1 MSHAQSDADS
11 EGLDC
16 LMERKKVCV
25 GKLGSDDRRNGRYVQ
40 PHRNTAATDG
50 LTTVL
55 PGIAEVKVQQGKKT
69 QQNAGTSLHEFLLE
83 FLKRVGVLLCRVA
96 GIHPSV
102 YVSVYPLFFFLF
114 SSLLQIVALEPQL
127 PLCHL
132 CTILEG
138 PL

>member
-25 GKLGSDDRRNGRYVQ
+25 GKLGSDDRRSGRDVQ

-50 LTTVL
+50 STTVL

-69 QQNAGTSLHEFLLE
+69 TTKCRHELAQVFIRVSEKGRSSSVPRCRHSSLCLHLCLSIIFL
-83 FLKRVGVLLCRVA
+83 
-96 GIHPSV
+96 S
-102 YVSVYPLFFFLF
+102 FFF
-114 SSLLQIVALEPQL
+114 SVTDRCP
-127 PLCHL
+127 
-132 CTILEG
+132 
-138 PL
+138 

>member
-25 GKLGSDDRRNGRYVQ
+25 GKLGSDDRRNGRDVQ

-50 LTTVL
+50 STTVL

-69 QQNAGTSLHEFLLE
+69 QQNAGTSLHKFLLVSE
-83 FLKRVGVLLCRVA
+83 KGRSSSVPRCRDSSLCLRLCLSIIFL
-96 GIHPSV
+96 S
-102 YVSVYPLFFFLF
+102 FFF
-114 SSLLQIVALEPQL
+114 SVTDRCP
-127 PLCHL
+127 
-132 CTILEG
+132 
-138 PL
+138 